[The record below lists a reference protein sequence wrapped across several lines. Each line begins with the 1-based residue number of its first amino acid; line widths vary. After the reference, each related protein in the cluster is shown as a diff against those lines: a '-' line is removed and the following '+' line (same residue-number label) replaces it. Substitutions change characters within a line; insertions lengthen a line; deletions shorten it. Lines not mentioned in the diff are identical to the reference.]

1 MPQRPQW
8 DPAFSVGHEFIDKQ
22 HQALLALCNRLADH
36 CADKAGDACDQAF
49 DRDFDCLKALTAAH
63 VQAES
68 AWLIQHGHPALEEHL
83 FAFDELDDLLHD
95 IVTTEHFD
103 RLELQRFLSLW
114 WLGHIAGTAP
124 QLRAFAAGIDPP
136 R

>member
-8 DPAFSVGHEFIDKQ
+8 EPAFSVGHELIDSQ
-22 HQALLALCNRLADH
+22 HQALLALCNRLGDH
-36 CADKAGDACDQAF
+36 CAADPGDARDLAF
-49 DRDFDCLKALTAAH
+49 DQDFDHLKALAQAH
-63 VQAES
+63 FKAES
-68 AWLIQHGHPALEEHL
+68 AWLTQHGYPALEEHL
-83 FAFDELDDLLHD
+83 FALDELDDLLQD

-114 WLGHIAGTAP
+114 WLGHVAGTAA
-124 QLRAFAAGIDPP
+124 QLRDFAASVDPP